1 MMDASANQNLLKEIS
16 VWLPMQMMI
25 YVESINSVPKQ
36 IMNTSIGLELLL
48 EY

>member
-1 MMDASANQNLLKEIS
+1 MMDASAYQNLLKEIS

-25 YVESINSVPKQ
+25 YVESIKYAQVT
-36 IMNTSIGLELLL
+36 MNASIDKELLL